1 MHLSYIKKIKDAF
14 GTKLTISS
22 QLTRISVGIKP
33 HTEFGRD
40 ILKEQLQRSSYGE
53 FHRMQG
59 STKLNSTDVQ
69 IQKKSRVKYSS
80 GMLQTLR
87 VSQLQSAE
95 SYKYATKCTVLKK
108 QLVANAAQQFLKK
121 SFRSFTLKP
130 CFPGTIESKI
140 KSISRALFFI

>member
-1 MHLSYIKKIKDAF
+1 MHLSYTKKIKDVV
-14 GTKLTISS
+14 GTKN
-22 QLTRISVGIKP
+22 GIKP

-87 VSQLQSAE
+87 VS
-95 SYKYATKCTVLKK
+95 
-108 QLVANAAQQFLKK
+108 
-121 SFRSFTLKP
+121 
-130 CFPGTIESKI
+130 
-140 KSISRALFFI
+140 

>member
-1 MHLSYIKKIKDAF
+1 MHLSYTKKIKDAF

-22 QLTRISVGIKP
+22 QLTRISDAVKP

-40 ILKEQLQRSSYGE
+40 ILKEHLQRSSYGE

-87 VSQLQSAE
+87 VS
-95 SYKYATKCTVLKK
+95 
-108 QLVANAAQQFLKK
+108 
-121 SFRSFTLKP
+121 
-130 CFPGTIESKI
+130 
-140 KSISRALFFI
+140 

>member
-1 MHLSYIKKIKDAF
+1 MHLSCTKKIKDAF
-14 GTKLTISS
+14 GTKLT
-22 QLTRISVGIKP
+22 RISDGIKP

-140 KSISRALFFI
+140 KCISRALFFI